1 MSNVSCVIPAYNEE
15 RRIGAVLEV
24 VSRHSLIKEV
34 IVVDDGSSD
43 GTGRVASQF
52 ENVRPIAHAVN
63 RGKSAAVHTGVSAS
77 KGAFV
82 LLLDADL
89 VNLTEENIT
98 RLIEP
103 VIEGRADMSLS
114 LVKNAP
120 LLWHMIGLDYI
131 SGQRVFAKKI
141 VRDDLD
147 TILALPGFSLE
158 VFLNARA
165 IRQRLRIAIIPWPNV
180 DNTHKSEKYGAWS
193 GIESNLRMARDIV
206 KTVSVIGPVSQIV
219 RMLTLRVRTGER
231 SDQTISFVIP
241 AHNEEKY
248 VGRCLQSVLD
258 ELARGNYRAEVI
270 VVNNASTDR
279 TQEIARSF
287 AGVRVVGEPE
297 KGLTRARHAGFL
309 ASTGELV
316 ANLDADTVLP
326 EGWTDTVMREF
337 ATDRTLVALSG
348 PFIYDDLSRF
358 SLALVK
364 TFYFGGYL
372 VHLFNQYVLRK
383 GAMLQGGNFIVRRSA
398 LEAIGGYD
406 TSIAFY
412 GEDIDVAR
420 RISAVGMVKWT
431 FRLPIYASA
440 RRLRREGIAAAGIR
454 YALNYFW
461 TTYRRK
467 PFTLVHRDIRE

>member
-1 MSNVSCVIPAYNEE
+1 MSSVSCVIPAYNEE

-24 VSRHSLIKEV
+24 VSRHPLIGEI
-34 IVVDDGSSD
+34 IVVDDGSGD
-43 GTGRVASQF
+43 GTARVASQF
-52 ENVRPIAHAVN
+52 ENVRPIVHAVN
-63 RGKSAAVHTGVSAS
+63 RGKSAAAHTGISAS

-89 VNLTEENIT
+89 VGLNEENIT

-103 VIEGRADMSLS
+103 VIKGRADMSLS

-120 LLWHMIGLDYI
+120 WLWHTIGLDYI
-131 SGQRVFAKKI
+131 SGQRVFAKNI
-141 VRDDLD
+141 IQGDLD
-147 TILALPGFSLE
+147 TILTLPGFSLE

-165 IRQRLRIAIIPWPNV
+165 IRQRSRIAVVPWPNV
-180 DNTHKSEKYGAWS
+180 DNIHKSDKYGAWN
-193 GIESNLRMARDIV
+193 GIKSNLEMARDIV
-206 KTVSVIGPVSQIV
+206 QTVSVIGPVYQIV

-231 SDQTISFVIP
+231 SDQTMSFVIP
-241 AHNEEKY
+241 AHNEERHI
-248 VGRCLQSVLD
+248 GRCLQSVLD
-258 ELARGNYRAEVI
+258 ELARGNYKAEVI

-279 TQEIARSF
+279 TQEVARSF

-297 KGLTRARHAGFL
+297 KGLTRARRAGFL

-326 EGWTDTVMREF
+326 DGWIDTVMREF
-337 ATDRTLVALSG
+337 AADKTLAALSG
-348 PFIYDDLSRF
+348 PFIYYDLSR
-358 SLALVK
+358 SLLMLVK
-364 TFYFGGYL
+364 AFYFAGYL
-372 VHLFNQYVLRK
+372 IHLFNQYVLRK

-406 TSIAFY
+406 TSITFY
-412 GEDIDVAR
+412 GEDIDIAR
-420 RISAVGMVKWT
+420 RISAVGTVKWT

-440 RRLRREGIAAAGIR
+440 RRLKQEGIVTAGIR

-461 TTYRRK
+461 VLYRRR
-467 PFTLVHRDIRE
+467 PLTLVHRDIRE